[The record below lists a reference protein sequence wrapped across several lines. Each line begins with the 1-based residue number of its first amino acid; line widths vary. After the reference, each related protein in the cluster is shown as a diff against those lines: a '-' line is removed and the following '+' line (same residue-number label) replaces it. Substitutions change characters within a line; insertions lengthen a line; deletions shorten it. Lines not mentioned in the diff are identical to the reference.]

1 MHEHIE
7 TLIITASDALR
18 RAERR
23 LFETE
28 PRRRRPRA
36 ARSTYIPV
44 RRDAG
49 TPRFAH

>member
-7 TLIITASDALR
+7 TLIIAASAALR

-23 LFETE
+23 LTETE

-44 RRDAG
+44 QRAAA
-49 TPRFAH
+49 TLHLVH